1 MLRVKTIICLILVV
15 SLSFCASCAKPPRLK
30 SGPSYKAFAAKA
42 QKILVRHKRP
52 TGLVGSSHKNQ
63 QYSFSNTATKETSE
77 FRASVFWEKHAK
89 IDPWPTLF
97 DIFEI
102 DFLDLPG
109 KCELIGVRLVVT
121 DTSGNESY
129 ETIGVLKEF
138 REEVSTD
145 AGRGE
150 RTFVTYPD
158 KYHIFSQGV
167 EYGQIKARTGEFL
180 QPYEVL
186 INGTR
191 FELGYERRM
200 VGFTTEESSYY
211 SLKLD
216 GSLIA
221 FMELKPKIG
230 IKKRGGELLLGP
242 DLEDELK
249 SEILVALVMVDML
262 QYVEVS
268 VE

>member
-30 SGPSYKAFAAKA
+30 SGPSYKAFAANA
-42 QKILVRHKRP
+42 QEIVVRHKRP
-52 TGLVGSSHKNQ
+52 LGLVGSSYKNQ
-63 QYSFSNTATKETSE
+63 QYSFSNTATKEINE
-77 FRASVFWEKHAK
+77 FRASVFWQKETK
-89 IDPWPTLF
+89 IDPWPALF

-102 DFLDLPG
+102 DFIDLPD
-109 KCELIGVRLVVT
+109 KCELIGVKLVVT

-129 ETIGVLKEF
+129 EVIGVLKEF

-145 AGRGE
+145 SERGE
-150 RTFVTYPD
+150 RTFLTYPD
-158 KYHIFSQGV
+158 KYQIFSQGL

-180 QPYEVL
+180 QPYEIF
-186 INGTR
+186 INGKR

-211 SLKLD
+211 SLKLE

-230 IKKRGGELLLGP
+230 INKRGGEVLLGP
-242 DLEDELK
+242 DLDDELK